1 MGVSLARQRKYC
13 LGDYFKMY
21 NHLYFITN
29 SRQRSSGPMV
39 VKKKNKLK
47 KIKLGLMQKKKKNLQ
62 CIKIYRSYQNTTTSV
77 YVLSPLVQPV
87 LFSCLP
93 SSCCLFLAT
102 SAVPPGTFSNANYCP
117 VSLTLFQGFPSLSH
131 HQMVSPQALCQ
142 VSFLICK

>member
-47 KIKLGLMQKKKKNLQ
+47 KIKLGLMQKKKNLQ